1 MDQLYVDRNIL
12 SVFICE
18 PGLGICSFTLLLF
31 ALCHFAQNRSN
42 YWATVSDSLS
52 SLFKT
57 EPRWGNRSRHLKK
70 EQRWG
75 NRSRHLKKE
84 QRWANRSRH
93 LKKEWHEWFALDLSE
108 LLSLL
113 FPFLMPKS
121 ESLKQSDPEQ
131 FYPVAHDKR
140 AMRAICSFSR
150 ANHSFAHKKTSN
162 FLKKPM
168 SKFPT
173 LAQTYMQ

>member
-1 MDQLYVDRNIL
+1 
-12 SVFICE
+12 
-18 PGLGICSFTLLLF
+18 
-31 ALCHFAQNRSN
+31 
-42 YWATVSDSLS
+42 
-52 SLFKT
+52 
-57 EPRWGNRSRHLKK
+57 
-70 EQRWG
+70 
-75 NRSRHLKKE
+75 
-84 QRWANRSRH
+84 
-93 LKKEWHEWFALDLSE
+93 
-108 LLSLL
+108 
-113 FPFLMPKS
+113 MPKS

-173 LAQTYMQ
+173 LAQTYMQYIKLSWFTELAVKSARRVRGTFAAKIQHTTLCHNQWCGSGSVFVDPDPYHWLYLEIFIKAEHWNLLQIYTLHILWDYYNYIIIIIMLVWQL

>member
-1 MDQLYVDRNIL
+1 MNQLYVDRNIL

-70 EQRWG
+70 EQRW
-75 NRSRHLKKE
+75 
-84 QRWANRSRH
+84 ANRSRH

-108 LLSLL
+108 SLSLL
-113 FPFLMPKS
+113 FPFFMPKS

-140 AMRAICSFSR
+140 AMRQFALFHERITLLLTKKRAISSKNRWANSQPWLKHTCSI
-150 ANHSFAHKKTSN
+150 
-162 FLKKPM
+162 
-168 SKFPT
+168 
-173 LAQTYMQ
+173 

>member
-1 MDQLYVDRNIL
+1 MNQLYVDRNIL

-31 ALCHFAQNRSN
+31 ALCHFAQNCSN

-57 EPRWGNRSRHLKK
+57 EP
-70 EQRWG
+70 RWG

-131 FYPVAHDKR
+131 FYLVAHDKR

-150 ANHSFAHKKTSN
+150 ANHSFSHKKTSN